1 MNRDMGS
8 EYRHPKRQGES
19 MGVKRIFAIG
29 ILAICFGTAG
39 CNYRFTGEGDFPGG
53 VRTVA
58 VPIFANQTSEAGVE
72 STFTNDLIF
81 EMNRNG
87 RAVLDLQENPDAV
100 ISVTIRS
107 VRIDA
112 ASRSAEQTSRER
124 RIRFGVDVK
133 LTAAQDNR
141 VIWQR
146 KGLTANETYL
156 VSDDK
161 LQTEKNKQDAVTE
174 LSRRMAERIY
184 NSLVENF

>member
-1 MNRDMGS
+1 MGS
-8 EYRHPKRQGES
+8 R
-19 MGVKRIFAIG
+19 FA
-29 ILAICFGTAG
+29 LVCGTLLLLFWGATG
-39 CNYRFTGEGDFPGG
+39 CNYRFTGQGEFPGG
-53 VRTVA
+53 VRTLSI
-58 VPIFANQTSEAGVE
+58 PIFANQTSEIGVE

-87 RAVLDLQENPDAV
+87 RTVLDLQENPDAV
-100 ISVTIRS
+100 LNVTIRS

-124 RIRFGVDVK
+124 RVRFGVDVK
-133 LTAAQDNR
+133 LVAAQDNR

-146 KGLTANETYL
+146 KGLSANETYP

-161 LQTEKNKQDAVTE
+161 LQTEKNKQDAIAE